1 MKYATLIAF
10 SVASVLSS
18 VAAATGQDSHPTRYR
33 IDVVPSPATAD
44 TSCLP
49 GHTVRTIPRGINDF
63 GSVAADYTCFVAD
76 FNGIPASQTF
86 GRAFVWSPWFGT
98 QVIPGPPN
106 TRGVNALSVN
116 NRGEVFGRE
125 ISLDGSAYGIRA
137 TFFGAYER
145 VFVAPPECWKV
156 DGAAAGNLAGYIVG
170 FGMRVDPSGPCA
182 VKWLIRTPAG
192 AMREGP
198 VDGQPWD
205 INNRNVAVGD
215 AGSAAVRFHV
225 TSGNTRV
232 LFAGDATTFGRAQDI
247 NDAGEVAGYLSL
259 QNKFCG
265 QATAVSWD
273 QSGRMHTLPHLAG
286 KVSSR
291 ALGIGDPEVVGQSGP
306 GQYCEAPYA
315 VTERAVIWKR
325 GQVTDLNALIP
336 RWHGVTVTRAVGVNR
351 AGQILAQGFRND
363 EPLTGCPVLSW
374 DENDNPVLDYST
386 PCRNLHSFVL
396 TPVR

>member
-1 MKYATLIAF
+1 MKHATLIAF
-10 SVASVLSS
+10 SVASVVSS
-18 VAAATGQDSHPTRYR
+18 LAAATGQDAHPLRYR
-33 IDVVPSPATAD
+33 LDAVPSPAAAD

-49 GHTVRTIPRGINDF
+49 GHTTRTIPRSINDF
-63 GSVAADYTCFVAD
+63 GSVAADYTCYIAD
-76 FNGIPASQTF
+76 FNGIPASQSA
-86 GRAFVWSPWFGT
+86 GQAFVWSPWLGT
-98 QVIPGPPN
+98 RLIPRAADA
-106 TRGVNALSVN
+106 RGVNSQSVN
-116 NRGEVFGRE
+116 NRGDVFGRE
-125 ISLDGSAYGIRA
+125 FSLDGSTYGFRS
-137 TFFGAYER
+137 TLFGAYER
-145 VFVAPPECWKV
+145 VFESPPECSKI

-170 FGMRVDPSGPCA
+170 FGLRADPSGACA
-182 VKWLIRTPAG
+182 VKWLIRTPAS
-192 AMREGP
+192 AISVGP
-198 VDGQPWD
+198 VGGQPWD
-205 INNRNVAVGD
+205 INSWNVAVGD

-225 TSGNTRV
+225 PSGSTRV

-247 NDAGEVAGYLSL
+247 NDDGEVAGYLSL

-273 QSGRMHTLPHLAG
+273 QFGRMRALPHLAG

-291 ALGIGDPEVVGQSGP
+291 ALGIGDAEVVGQSGA
-306 GQYCEAPYA
+306 GQYCTAPYSE
-315 VTERAVIWKR
+315 TERAVIWKR
-325 GQVTDLNALIP
+325 GEVVDLNALIP
-336 RWHGVTVTRAVGVNR
+336 QWHGVTVTRAVGVNR